1 MGGVDAV
8 CSAAAR
14 AAWKSPAGALPL
26 AGAGEGGVNCEVLVV
41 VGYPNCHRTSLCL
54 VSVAS
59 SYISTGLPVSVELQ
73 ERDTFLV
80 ILI

>member
-1 MGGVDAV
+1 M
-8 CSAAAR
+8 
-14 AAWKSPAGALPL
+14 KTPL
-26 AGAGEGGVNCEVLVV
+26 FFELKKMKEERAGEGGVNCEVLVV